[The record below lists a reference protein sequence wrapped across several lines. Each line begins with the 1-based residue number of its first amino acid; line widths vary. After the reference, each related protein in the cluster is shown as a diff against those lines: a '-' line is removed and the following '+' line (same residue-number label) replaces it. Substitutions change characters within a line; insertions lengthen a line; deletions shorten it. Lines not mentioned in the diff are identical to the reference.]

1 MMYDIIS
8 TGSKGNA
15 VVINDRIMID
25 CGVPYKL
32 LEPYTK
38 RLKLVLLTHE
48 HGDHFVASSVRR
60 LHKERPMLRFGCCPW
75 MVGHLL
81 DAGVDKRVIDVYEPE
96 HWYSY
101 PGDLQICP
109 EPLFHNVP
117 NCGYH
122 IMDVWERLFYATD
135 TGTLDGI
142 VAKDYDLYM
151 VEANHTKADIAARA
165 AEKQARG
172 EREAAKAQE
181 AAAVAKVEAF
191 APPVEQ
197 EQPAEHPAEE
207 PRAWRC
213 SFVVTAFTT
222 KSEFKSQLKKLKEF
236 MNMEGI
242 KYE

>member
-1 MMYDIIS
+1 MMYNIIS

-48 HGDHFVASSVRR
+48 HGDHFVPSSVRR

-81 DAGVDKRVIDVYEPE
+81 DAGVDKRVIDLYEE
-96 HWYSY
+96 GHTYLY
-101 PGDLQICP
+101 PGDLQIRP

-122 IMDVWERLFYATD
+122 ITDARDRLFYATD
-135 TGTLDGI
+135 TGTMDGI
-142 VAKDYDLYM
+142 EAKEYDLYM
-151 VEANHTKADIAARA
+151 IEANHTKADIAARA

-172 EREAAKAQE
+172 EYAYEFRAAE
-181 AAAVAKVEAF
+181 NHLS
-191 APPVEQ
+191 Q
-197 EQPAEHPAEE
+197 EQAEDWLYQNMGPRSLYVFLHGHEEESTDAE
-207 PRAWRC
+207 
-213 SFVVTAFTT
+213 
-222 KSEFKSQLKKLKEF
+222 
-236 MNMEGI
+236 
-242 KYE
+242 

>member
-1 MMYDIIS
+1 MMYNIIS

-48 HGDHFVASSVRR
+48 HGDHFVPSSVRR

-75 MVGHLL
+75 MVGYLL
-81 DAGVDKRVIDVYEPE
+81 DAGVDKRVIDIYEE
-96 HWYSY
+96 GHTYLY
-101 PGDLQICP
+101 PGDLQIRP

-122 IMDVWERLFYATD
+122 ITDARDRLFYATD
-135 TGTLDGI
+135 TGTMDGI
-142 VAKDYDLYM
+142 EAKEYDLYM
-151 VEANHTKADIAARA
+151 IEANHTKADIAARA

-172 EREAAKAQE
+172 EYAYEFRAAE
-181 AAAVAKVEAF
+181 NHLS
-191 APPVEQ
+191 Q
-197 EQPAEHPAEE
+197 EQAEDWLYQNMGPRSLYVFLHGHEEESTDAE
-207 PRAWRC
+207 
-213 SFVVTAFTT
+213 
-222 KSEFKSQLKKLKEF
+222 
-236 MNMEGI
+236 
-242 KYE
+242 

>member
-1 MMYDIIS
+1 MMYNIIS

-48 HGDHFVASSVRR
+48 HGDHFVPSSVRR

-75 MVGHLL
+75 MIGHLL
-81 DAGVDKRVIDVYEPE
+81 DAGVDKRVIDIYAEG
-96 HWYSY
+96 YTYLY
-101 PGDLQICP
+101 PGDLQIRP

-122 IMDVWERLFYATD
+122 ITDARERLFYATD
-135 TGTLDGI
+135 TGTMDGI
-142 VAKDYDLYM
+142 EAKEYDLYM
-151 VEANHTKADIAARA
+151 IEANHTKADIAARA

-172 EREAAKAQE
+172 EYAYEFRAAE
-181 AAAVAKVEAF
+181 NHLS
-191 APPVEQ
+191 Q
-197 EQPAEHPAEE
+197 EQAEDWLYQNMGPRSLYVFLHGHEEETTDAE
-207 PRAWRC
+207 
-213 SFVVTAFTT
+213 
-222 KSEFKSQLKKLKEF
+222 
-236 MNMEGI
+236 
-242 KYE
+242 